1 MGSRDDN
8 GMRLSRGVFLLLL
21 LLALASPLMIVGCG
35 GPSFLPAASLRD
47 PSVDMAWPPAPNPAR
62 IRFLREISGPEQ
74 VKAEPGA
81 IARFLEFVTGEQF
94 KHVPFVT
101 PYGVVSDGG
110 TLLFVSDSSSGVVH
124 RIDLA
129 RQKVSYIVRAGDEF
143 LSSPVGLALSPSG
156 DLYVSDS
163 VNAKVYVFSRDGE
176 FLRVLADGQVDFKR
190 PAGLAVN
197 SKGVLFVVDVLA
209 HKLKV
214 FNVSG
219 RFLGDFPPDDIGG
232 KLNLPSHV
240 AVDKDDKVYVTD
252 ALNFTVKVYD
262 SAGRY
267 LRSIGEIGDAPG
279 SFARPRG
286 VAVDSDLNVYVIDA
300 AFDNFQIFNQ
310 EGQLL
315 LFVGKPGKK
324 SGEFYMPSGIHID
337 RNDRIF
343 ISDSYNRRV
352 QVFEYLKEEN
362 R

>member
-1 MGSRDDN
+1 MRRSRCT
-8 GMRLSRGVFLLLL
+8 SIILL
-21 LLALASPLMIVGCG
+21 LLALSSLLPIMGCG
-35 GPSFLPAASLRD
+35 GPSALSVASLRD
-47 PSVDMAWPPAPNPAR
+47 PSVDMTWPPAPHPAR

-74 VKAEPGA
+74 IKAEPGA
-81 IARFLEFVTGEQF
+81 LARFLEFVTGEQF
-94 KHVPFVT
+94 QPVPFVT

-110 TLLFVSDSSSGVVH
+110 ALLFVSDSSSGVVH

-129 RQKVSYIVRAGDEF
+129 RQKISYIVQAGEEF

-156 DLYVSDS
+156 EVYVSDS
-163 VNAKVYVFSRDGE
+163 VNAKVYVFSRRGE
-176 FLRVLADGQVDFKR
+176 FLHVLADGQVDFRR

-214 FNVSG
+214 FDKNE
-219 RFLGDFPPDDIGG
+219 RFLGEFPADDSGG

-252 ALNFTVKVYD
+252 ALNFTVKIYD
-262 SAGRY
+262 EAGRY

-324 SGEFYMPSGIHID
+324 SGEFYMPSGIHVD